1 MDVAIVD
8 YGAGNVFSV
17 ATALKRL
24 GAQVAVTADEK
35 KIRDASRVVFPGVG
49 QASAA
54 MEHLKDTGLDRLIPR
69 LTQPVLGIC
78 LGMQLMCDSTEEGDT
93 PGLGIFPL
101 AVERFPEGP
110 VKLKIPH
117 MGWNTVERLRSGL
130 FAELDD
136 GAWMYFV
143 HSYFV
148 PDSEFTAARTVYG
161 KPFASAVARDNFFGC
176 QFHPEKSSAAGRR
189 VLEKFLKKDFEKQI
203 E

>member
-17 ATALKRL
+17 ATALERL
-24 GAQVAVTADEK
+24 GARVTVTADEK

-54 MEHLKDTGLDRLIPR
+54 MEHLKNTGLDALIPR

-78 LGMQLMCDSTEEGDT
+78 LGMQLMCRRTEEGDT
-93 PGLGIFPL
+93 AGLGIFPL

-110 VKLKIPH
+110 VKLKVPH
-117 MGWNTVERLRSGL
+117 MGWNTVEGLRTGL
-130 FAELDD
+130 FEGVAA
-136 GAWMYFV
+136 GNRMYFV

-148 PDSEFTAARTVYG
+148 PGRYT
-161 KPFASAVARDNFFGC
+161 
-176 QFHPEKSSAAGRR
+176 AGRSPR
-189 VLEKFLKKDFEKQI
+189 QWRGTIFSGASSIRKNLRRPGGVCWRIFWQKTLKNG
-203 E
+203 

>member
-17 ATALKRL
+17 ATALERL
-24 GAQVAVTADEK
+24 GARVTVTADEK

-54 MEHLKDTGLDRLIPR
+54 MEHLKYTGLDALIPR

-78 LGMQLMCDSTEEGDT
+78 LGMQLMCLRTEEGDT
-93 PGLGIFPL
+93 DGLGIFSL

-110 VKLKIPH
+110 VKLKVPH
-117 MGWNTVERLRSGL
+117 MGWNTVEGLRTGL
-130 FAELDD
+130 FEGIVD
-136 GAWMYFV
+136 GSRMYFV

-148 PDSEFTAARTVYG
+148 PDSPDTAARTVYG
-161 KPFASAVARDNFFGC
+161 QPFASAVARDNFFGC

-189 VLEKFLKKDFEKQI
+189 VLENFLAKDLEKRI
-203 E
+203 G

>member
-17 ATALKRL
+17 ATALERL

-35 KIRDASRVVFPGVG
+35 KILDASRVVFPGVG

-93 PGLGIFPL
+93 AGLGIFPL

-161 KPFASAVARDNFFGC
+161 EPFASAVVRDNFFGC

-189 VLEKFLKKDFEKQI
+189 VLENFLKKDFEKQI
-203 E
+203 G

>member
-1 MDVAIVD
+1 MDAAIVD

-17 ATALKRL
+17 ATALERL
-24 GAQVAVTADEK
+24 GARVTVTADEK

-54 MEHLKDTGLDRLIPR
+54 MEHLKNTGLDALIPR

-78 LGMQLMCDSTEEGDT
+78 LGMQLMCRRTEEGDT
-93 PGLGIFPL
+93 AGLGIFPL

-110 VKLKIPH
+110 VKLKVPH
-117 MGWNTVERLRSGL
+117 MGWNTVEGLRTGL
-130 FAELDD
+130 FEGIVD
-136 GAWMYFV
+136 GSRMYFV

-148 PDSEFTAARTVYG
+148 PDSPDTAARTVYG
-161 KPFASAVARDNFFGC
+161 QSFASAVARDNFFGC

-189 VLEKFLKKDFEKQI
+189 VLENFLAKDLEKRI
-203 E
+203 G

>member
-17 ATALKRL
+17 ATALERL
-24 GAQVAVTADEK
+24 GARVTVTADEK

-54 MEHLKDTGLDRLIPR
+54 MEHLKNTGLDALIPR

-78 LGMQLMCDSTEEGDT
+78 LGMQLMCRRTEEGDT
-93 PGLGIFPL
+93 DGLGIFPL

-117 MGWNTVERLRSGL
+117 MGWNTVEGLRTGL
-130 FAELDD
+130 FEGVAA
-136 GAWMYFV
+136 GNRMYFV
-143 HSYFV
+143 HSYCV
-148 PDSEFTAARTVYG
+148 PVGEYTIATCDYQIAFSAAIRKG
-161 KPFASAVARDNFFGC
+161 NFWGC
-176 QFHPEKSSAAGRR
+176 QFHPEKSAG
-189 VLEKFLKKDFEKQI
+189 VGEKIIENFLKM
-203 E
+203 

>member
-17 ATALKRL
+17 ATALERL

-93 PGLGIFPL
+93 AGLGIFPL

-117 MGWNTVERLRSGL
+117 MGWNTVEGLRTGL
-130 FAELDD
+130 FEGIAD
-136 GAWMYFV
+136 GNRMYFV

-161 KPFASAVARDNFFGC
+161 EPFASAVVRDNFFGC

-189 VLEKFLKKDFEKQI
+189 VLENFLKKDFEKQI
-203 E
+203 G